1 MESINSRDQAIVLD
15 REHGGSLRDI
25 ARRHGVSHEWVR
37 QIVNDATDHVTRIE
51 IDLMVARN
59 EDVAFGL
66 AIPNQEQQYRAIALD
81 YLQWILGRLRA
92 RDLDI
97 AVTTKNTSE
106 GLIVF
111 LADTTDY
118 SEEED

>member
-25 ARRHGVSHEWVR
+25 ARRHGVSHERVR
-37 QIVNDATDHVTRIE
+37 QIVSDATEHVNRVE
-51 IDLMVARN
+51 MHLLVARK
-59 EDVAFGL
+59 EAWAFGL
-66 AIPNQEQQYRAIALD
+66 GIPNQDQQYRAIALD
-81 YLQWILGRLRA
+81 YLEWILGRLRA